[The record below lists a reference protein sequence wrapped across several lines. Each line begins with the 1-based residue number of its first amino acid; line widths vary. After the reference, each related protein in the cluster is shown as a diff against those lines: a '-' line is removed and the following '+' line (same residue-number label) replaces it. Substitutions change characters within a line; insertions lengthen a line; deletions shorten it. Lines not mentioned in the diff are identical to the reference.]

1 MHKRRLQMHSFPR
14 RLIKHSSWRG
24 EHPQQ
29 HAVLLLLVVSIVVVL
44 LFILHLFLIF
54 IVTAKNCWDTL
65 IPFRICSAH
74 SSLAGRRFDPR
85 GGGMTTPSC
94 GCCGYGDG
102 LTIDDWRSSRG
113 RWIIWWQRVRFTQA
127 HNLLHLG
134 ICLDFHGKDRNDCE
148 QNDFGWE
155 VEGWSV
161 GCNSMF
167 RQAQT

>member
-1 MHKRRLQMHSFPR
+1 MHKRRLQLRSFPR
-14 RLIKHSSWRG
+14 RLIKHSSWWG
-24 EHPQQ
+24 EHPRQ
-29 HAVLLLLVVSIVVVL
+29 HAVLLLVSIVVVL
-44 LFILHLFLIF
+44 LFVLHLFLIF

-74 SSLAGRRFDPR
+74 LIL
-85 GGGMTTPSC
+85 GGGGAWSTPRC

-113 RWIIWWQRVRFTQA
+113 RWIIWWQRVRFSQA

-134 ICLDFHGKDRNDCE
+134 ICLGFHGQQDRNDCE

-167 RQAQT
+167 RRAQT